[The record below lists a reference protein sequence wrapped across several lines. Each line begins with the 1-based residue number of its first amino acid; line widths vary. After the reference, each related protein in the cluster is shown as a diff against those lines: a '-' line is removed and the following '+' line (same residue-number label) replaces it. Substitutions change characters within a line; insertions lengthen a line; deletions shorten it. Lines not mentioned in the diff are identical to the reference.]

1 MRAKRAIIVS
11 QKARHIAR
19 LAQILRRAKGAR
31 LRTTAIKA
39 MSISAPFIRRPVGTS
54 LLAAALLLSGI
65 LAFNLLP
72 VASLPRV
79 DFPVISVGA
88 SLPGADPQTMAS
100 AVATPLERQFGRI
113 SGVNQMTS
121 SSQLGSTGIT
131 LQFDLNRNIDAAA
144 RDVQAAINAARSQ
157 LPANLPSNPTYRKAN
172 PADAPILILALT
184 SDTVPVARLYDTSDS
199 ILAQKLSQVDG
210 VGQVFTWGSAPPA
223 VRAEV
228 NPMLLNKFGVGLD
241 TVRNAL
247 NLANANQAKGQV
259 SSGDVNWTF
268 TDNDQLFT
276 ADQYRPLIV
285 AYHNGGPVRL
295 GDVADVQDS
304 VADVRNIGL
313 ANGKPGVLVVIFRQ
327 PAANVI
333 ETVDRVRALMPYL
346 QSSIS
351 PAIKLAVVS
360 DRTLTVRAS
369 VKDIESTLL
378 ISIVLV
384 ILVVFVFLRTVRATV
399 IPSIAVPLS
408 LVGTF
413 GGMYLLDYSL
423 DNLSLMALAISTGF
437 VVDDAIVV
445 LENITRYVEQGMGAV
460 QAAFKGAAEIGFT
473 VLSMSLSL
481 VAVFIP
487 LLMMGGIVGRLFREF
502 AVTLSIAIGVS
513 LLVSLTTTPTMCAK
527 FLRPS
532 EPNQRHNAV
541 YRSSEWLF
549 ETLLATYRHALK
561 WVLAHQ
567 PVTLLV
573 TILVACLSV
582 YLYIIV
588 PKGFFPQQD
597 TGRLQGSVQA
607 AQDISFQAM
616 SGKMEQFVKI
626 ILKDPAVATA
636 VGFAGGGGATNQG
649 RFFVMLKPLEQR
661 GQCTTP
667 HFWNP
672 CYFSADDVINRLR
685 GKLAVV
691 PGATLFLQVQQDLTI
706 GGRYGQ
712 AQHQY
717 TIQGEDL
724 NELNNWGPLLL
735 QKMRSLPELRDVNTD
750 QQDRGLQAQL
760 VIDRDTASR
769 LGIAAQDID
778 NALYDAFGQR
788 QVSTMYRPLNQY
800 HVVME
805 VAPEYQQTTEALQN
819 IYLRSTSGTPIPLAA
834 FTHFVPSNIPLA
846 VNHQS
851 QFPSVTISFNLAPG
865 VSLGQA
871 TLAIEKVQRSIG
883 FPATIQASFQGTA
896 AAFKDSLSSEPVL
909 ILTALITVYIVLGM
923 LYESYIHPITILS
936 TLPSAGVGALL
947 ALLLTHNEL
956 NVIGTIGIILLIGL
970 VKKNAIMM
978 IDVALEVERTQG
990 KKPAEAIY
998 EACILRFRPIMMTTM
1013 AALLGGLPL
1022 ALGTGTGSELHRP
1035 LGITIVGGLA
1045 VSQLLTLFTTPVV
1058 YVYLDRLRLALRGG
1072 ADETLPQTGPPGPP
1086 RHSPAH

>member
-1 MRAKRAIIVS
+1 
-11 QKARHIAR
+11 
-19 LAQILRRAKGAR
+19 
-31 LRTTAIKA
+31 
-39 MSISAPFIRRPVGTS
+39 MSISAPFIRRPIGTS

-65 LAFNLLP
+65 LAFNFLP

-79 DFPVISVGA
+79 DFPVIQVGA
-88 SLPGADPQTMAS
+88 QLPGADPQTMAS

-113 SGVNQMTS
+113 SAVNQMTS
-121 SSQLGSTGIT
+121 TSQLGSTSIV
-131 LQFDLNRNIDAAA
+131 LQFDLNRNIDAAG

-184 SDTVPVARLYDTSDS
+184 SDTETVPQMYDAADS
-199 ILAQKLSQVDG
+199 ILAQKLAQVSG
-210 VGQVFTWGSAPPA
+210 VGQVFVGGAAQPG

-228 NPMLLNKFGVGLD
+228 NPMLLNKLGVGLD

-259 SSGDVNWTF
+259 SNDTTSWTF
-268 TDNDQLFT
+268 NDNDQLFT

-285 AYHNGGPVRL
+285 AYHNGAPVRL

-304 VADVRNIGL
+304 VVDVRNIGL
-313 ANGKPGVLVVIFRQ
+313 ANGKPGVLIIVFRQ
-327 PAANVI
+327 PGANII
-333 ETVDRVRALMPYL
+333 ETVDRVTALMPYL

-351 PAIKLAVVS
+351 PAIALTVAM
-360 DRTLTVRAS
+360 DRTVTVRAS
-369 VKDIESTLL
+369 VKDIEFTLIL
-378 ISIVLV
+378 SIILV
-384 ILVVFVFLRTVRATV
+384 ILVVFAFLRTFRATI

-413 GGMYLLDYSL
+413 GGMYLLGYSL

-445 LENITRYVEQGMGAV
+445 LENITRYVEQGMDAV
-460 QAAFKGAAEIGFT
+460 SAAFKGASEIGFT
-473 VLSMSLSL
+473 VVSMSTSL

-487 LLMMGGIVGRLFREF
+487 LLLMGGIVGRLFREF

-527 FLRPS
+527 FLRPPRKD
-532 EPNQRHNAV
+532 ERRNRF
-541 YRSSEWLF
+541 YRASEWVFDTILD
-549 ETLLATYRHALK
+549 TYRHALR
-561 WVLAHQ
+561 WVLDYQ
-567 PVTLLV
+567 LVTLVV

-582 YLYIIV
+582 YLYIRV

-597 TGRLQGSVQA
+597 TGRIMGSVQA

-616 SGKMEQFVKI
+616 RGKMERYVSI
-626 ILKDPAVATA
+626 VMKDPAVNTV
-636 VGFAGGGGATNQG
+636 VGFAGGNTISNQG
-649 RFFVMLKPLEQR
+649 RFFIMLKPLSAR
-661 GQCTTP
+661 GKCRNL
-667 HFWNP
+667 HFWQSCP
-672 CYFSADDVINRLR
+672 SVTADDVINRLR
-685 GKLAVV
+685 GKLSVV
-691 PGATLFLQVQQDLTI
+691 PGATLYLQSAQDLTI
-706 GGRYGQ
+706 GGRQ
-712 AQHQY
+712 SNAQYQY
-717 TIQGEDL
+717 TLQGEDL
-724 NELNNWGPLLL
+724 KELNNWAPQLLL
-735 QKMRSLPELRDVNTD
+735 KMRGLQELRDVNTD
-750 QQDRGLQAQL
+750 QQDKGLQAQL
-760 VIDRDTASR
+760 IIDRDTASR
-769 LGIAAQDID
+769 LGVAAQDID

-805 VAPEYQQTTEALQN
+805 VAPQFQQTTEALQN
-819 IYLRSTSGTPIPLAA
+819 IYLRSSSGAPIPLAA
-834 FTHFVPSNIPLA
+834 FTHFAPSNIPLA

-865 VSLGQA
+865 ISLGQA
-871 TLAIEKVQRSIG
+871 TLAINNAQRTIG
-883 FPATIQASFQGTA
+883 FPSTIQASFQGTA
-896 AAFKDSLSSEPVL
+896 AAFQDSLSSEPVL

-947 ALLLTHNEL
+947 ALLITHNEL

-990 KKPAEAIY
+990 KKPVDAIY
-998 EACILRFRPIMMTTM
+998 EACLLRFRPIMMTTM

-1035 LGITIVGGLA
+1035 LGITIVGGLI
-1045 VSQLLTLFTTPVV
+1045 VSQALTLFTTPVV
-1058 YVYLDRLRLALRGG
+1058 YVYLDRLRLVLRG
-1072 ADETLPQTGPPGPP
+1072 AEEDLSLPGTP
-1086 RHSPAH
+1086 SPAHSAD